1 MPAEPEIAAL
11 VEQLQLQAHP
21 EGGWYRELHR
31 SSLAVTRHDGARR
44 SAFTQIVFLLAAGD
58 ISRWHRVRQAEESWQ
73 HLGGDPL
80 DLWQMPPAGGQAS
93 VSRLRALAG
102 SGATSPEASPLT
114 PVTVVPADWW
124 QAACSCGRWSLV
136 VCTVG
141 PGFEFDDFELL
152 AESPERIDLPGECT
166 RFL

>member
-1 MPAEPEIAAL
+1 MHSDPEIAAL

-31 SSLAVTRHDGARR
+31 SSLAVRRPDGARR
-44 SAFTQIVFLLAAGD
+44 CAFTQILFLLAAGGV
-58 ISRWHRVRQAEESWQ
+58 SRWHRVRQAEESWQ

-80 DLWQMPPAGGQAS
+80 DLWQMRPTGGQAS
-93 VSRLRALAG
+93 VSSLTALARP
-102 SGATSPEASPLT
+102 GATSPQASPPN

-124 QAACSCGRWSLV
+124 QAACSCGGWSLV
-136 VCTVG
+136 VCTVS

-152 AESPERIDLPGECT
+152 AESSERIDLPAACA

>member
-1 MPAEPEIAAL
+1 MPAEPQIAAL

-31 SSLAVTRHDGARR
+31 SSLAVTRPDGARR
-44 SAFTQIVFLLAAGD
+44 SAFTQIVFLLAAGTV
-58 ISRWHRVRQAEESWQ
+58 SRWHRVRQAEESWQ

-102 SGATSPEASPLT
+102 PGATSPEQSPLT

-124 QAACSCGRWSLV
+124 QAAASCGRWSLV
-136 VCTVG
+136 VCSVA

-152 AESPERIDLPGECT
+152 AESAEPIDLPGEGT
-166 RFL
+166 RFA